1 MDMTSRRRALKDNLR
16 ASPLVVGCLAALAL
30 PPHGVALAQ
39 QTVDRQFTHTLLAP
53 GIAAS
58 APATV
63 RLRTVP
69 VRLVLRNLVVGQG
82 TAKDV
87 ANSSF
92 AVMELQ
98 AGHVVTTI
106 AGDRQERVPGDF
118 WTVAKGANITFENPH
133 PNAAAIIRVTSVEA
147 TP

>member
-1 MDMTSRRRALKDNLR
+1 MR
-16 ASPLVVGCLAALAL
+16 ASTVFVGYLVALAI
-30 PPHGVALAQ
+30 PVQDVALAQ
-39 QTVDRQFTHTLLAP
+39 QMVDRQFTHSLLAP

-58 APATV
+58 APVTV
-63 RLRTVP
+63 QLRTVP
-69 VRLVLRNLVVGQG
+69 ARLVLRNFVVGQG

-98 AGHVVTTI
+98 AGHVFTTI
-106 AGDRQERVPGDF
+106 AGNRQERVPGDF
-118 WTVAKGANITFENPH
+118 WTVDKGTSITFENPH